1 MKKKII
7 LAVTVIAC
15 MVCSIGAT
23 SCTYAEDTNLEYS
36 YSIDNSETI
45 SLKGSTA
52 QSNSANVDVKIQ
64 QLQLS
69 QQVLIRLQVHLIT
82 DK

>member
-1 MKKKII
+1 MKKKLV

-23 SCTYAEDTNLEYS
+23 SCTFAEDTTLEYS

-52 QSNSANVDVKIQ
+52 QSSSNNVEVKNSTVTIKSAGTYKITGT
-64 QLQLS
+64 LK
-69 QQVLIRLQVHLIT
+69 
-82 DK
+82 DG

>member
-36 YSIDNSETI
+36 YSIDNSKTI

-52 QSNSANVDVKIQ
+52 Q
-64 QLQLS
+64 LQLS
-69 QQVLIRLQVHLIT
+69 LQVLIGLQVHLIT

>member
-1 MKKKII
+1 
-7 LAVTVIAC
+7 

-23 SCTYAEDTNLEYS
+23 SCTFAEDTTLEYS

-52 QSNSANVDVKIQ
+52 QSSSNNVEVKTQ

-69 QQVLIRLQVHLIT
+69 LLVLIKLLVHLKM

>member
-52 QSNSANVDVKIQ
+52 QSNSANVDVKNSTITIK
-64 QLQLS
+64 S
-69 QQVLIRLQVHLIT
+69 ARLQVHLIT

>member
-36 YSIDNSETI
+36 YSIDNSKTI

-52 QSNSANVDVKIQ
+52 
-64 QLQLS
+64 
-69 QQVLIRLQVHLIT
+69 RLMLM
-82 DK
+82 